1 MHYGHGVLAKWLLQS
16 VVITGDFIV
25 AGLRRYP
32 TVWQK
37 YFRPYKTLNKTEF
50 GDRTQHSLWRFR
62 GLFVLLSVKYVVV
75 HCGPN
80 NLDNDEPK
88 AIANAITKIGKIFQ
102 QNSSDFNIIYTCPLP
117 GNLH

>member
-1 MHYGHGVLAKWLLQS
+1 MHDSHGVLAKWSFQS
-16 VVITGDFIV
+16 VAITGDFIV

-37 YFRPYKTLNKTEF
+37 YFRQYKTLNKTEF

-62 GLFVLLSVKYVVV
+62 RLSVLLSVKYVVV
-75 HCGPN
+75 HCGPK

-88 AIANAITKIGKIFQ
+88 AIANAITKIVKIIQ
-102 QNSSDFNIIYTCPLP
+102 QNSSDFNIIFTRPLP
-117 GNLH
+117 GNLL